1 MSIQINF
8 SAFSGAF
15 AVPSALVDS
24 HIKLATE
31 SQLKVLLYILRHTDL
46 QNSVEDISK
55 AVCVHP
61 DEVKNALDFWAG
73 RGMLILSD
81 STPADALI
89 SSDSTVSETPSDAP
103 SKSKVTQTSR
113 LVRPDH
119 QFVANRL
126 SQDKEL
132 SDLMND
138 IEFALSRAIS
148 SGDKATVVMIK
159 ETLGLPCAVINLL
172 VNYCASIGKDNM
184 RAIEKMS
191 IKWSDMGIKTIED
204 AERMIERL
212 SQSNNAWSKVSR
224 LFGIKNIGLP
234 TDAQLNYAD
243 TWCNEWKFSDDMLL
257 EAYER
262 CVNSKGEY
270 NIRYINGILK
280 KWNEQNI
287 KNLDELSKYDADTAK
302 NKKRSKTSNAEEDP
316 DLLLFKSKSLFN
328 D

>member
-1 MSIQINF
+1 MSIKINF
-8 SAFSGAF
+8 GAFNGAF

-31 SQLKVLLYILRHTDL
+31 SQLKVLLYILRHTETD
-46 QNSVEDISK
+46 NSVSDISR
-55 AVCVHP
+55 AVSVHP
-61 DEVKNALDFWAG
+61 DEVQNALDFWAD
-73 RGMLILSD
+73 RGLVILSD
-81 STPADALI
+81 SVAVSVQTPV
-89 SSDSTVSETPSDAP
+89 STVVEVEKPSVPTET
-103 SKSKVTQTSR
+103 KVTQTSR
-113 LVRPDH
+113 LVRPDNH
-119 QFVANRL
+119 FVASKLAN
-126 SQDKEL
+126 DKEL

-138 IEFALSRAIS
+138 IEFALSRTIS

-184 RAIEKMS
+184 RAIEKIS

-204 AERMIERL
+204 AEQMIERL

-234 TDAQLNYAD
+234 TDAQLNYAN
-243 TWCNEWKFSDDMLL
+243 TWCNDWKFSDDMLL

-287 KNLDELSKYDADTAK
+287 KNLDDLAKSDLDTSKR
-302 NKKRSKTSNAEEDP
+302 KKTKKTQSDDE